1 VPPGF
6 APGFVVTS
14 DSAECLYKTTD
25 YRAPEHER
33 SILWSDPA
41 LAIEWP
47 ISGASIVS
55 ASDSAAH
62 CWRTPTCSPEH
73 PGDKPAARSAT
84 ATPTARA
91 AGHRRAKSF
100 APRGWVFNDAK
111 CWIPPEWR
119 YCAIGYNRSHLH

>member
-1 VPPGF
+1 MP
-6 APGFVVTS
+6 PGFVVTG

-47 ISGASIVS
+47 ISGAPVVS
-55 ASDSAAH
+55 
-62 CWRTPTCSPEH
+62 
-73 PGDKPAARSAT
+73 ARSAT
-84 ATPTARA
+84 ATTTATTTARA

-100 APRGWVFNDAK
+100 APRGWIFNDAK

-119 YCAIGYNRSHLH
+119 YYAIGYNRPHLH